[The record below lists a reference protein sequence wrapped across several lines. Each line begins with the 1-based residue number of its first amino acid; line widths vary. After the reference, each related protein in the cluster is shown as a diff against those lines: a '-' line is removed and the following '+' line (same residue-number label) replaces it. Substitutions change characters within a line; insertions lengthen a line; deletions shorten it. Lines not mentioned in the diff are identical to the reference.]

1 MMTVQANLNYVQ
13 DTNSDFTHLHTV
25 PHALY
30 VSREALQDVEI
41 EPIWKMLARA
51 ADTGHSH

>member
-1 MMTVQANLNYVQ
+1 MMTMQANLNYVQ